1 MSKDLKKMLEQK
13 LQQNTQR
20 HALAAQEADF
30 DEGKE
35 HILIPV
41 DRIEPNPY
49 QPRRIFPQQEL
60 DQLAQSISEIGL
72 LEPILVRKIED
83 RYQIAAGERRWRA
96 HKQLKKHTIEAL
108 VTSISDSDMA
118 VFALA
123 ENVDREDLSDYE
135 IGLALKQVE
144 SAFPTK
150 KKLAESLGFTRQDMY
165 RYYAYDDLPEFIIS
179 DLNVNPRLLS
189 RSAASDIKRLI
200 NEYKKSPSLNA
211 YLAEAWALLLESEL
225 DQTKIAPYVTR
236 KLKAQD
242 QKDTHI
248 HNSHNL
254 IREGKKVGNI
264 AWTEQYVTVRLSTK
278 ILSAEQEQKLKDF
291 IENLVDGKLAE
302 VSQVETQD

>member
-20 HALAAQEADF
+20 HALAVQEADF
-30 DEGKE
+30 EEGKE

-41 DRIEPNPY
+41 DRIDPNPY

-60 DQLAQSISEIGL
+60 DQLAQSIFEIGL
-72 LEPILVRKIED
+72 VEPILVRKIND

-108 VTSISDSDMA
+108 VTSISDSDMG
-118 VFALA
+118 VIALA

-150 KKLAESLGFTRQDMY
+150 KKLAESLGMNREDMY
-165 RYYAYDDLPEFIIS
+165 RYYAYDDLPPFIIT

-189 RSAASDIKRLI
+189 RSAASDIKRLA
-200 NEYKKSPSLNA
+200 KQCQASQSFNA
-211 YLAEAWALLLESEL
+211 YLAEAWALLLNNEL
-225 DQTKIAPYVTR
+225 DQTKIAAYVVR
-236 KLKAQD
+236 KLKGID
-242 QKDTHI
+242 EKDTHI
-248 HNSHNL
+248 QDSRNL
-254 IREGKKVGNI
+254 IRDGKKVGNI
-264 AWTEQYVTVRLSTK
+264 ARTEKHLTVRLNAK
-278 ILSAEQEQKLKDF
+278 ALNAEQEQKLKDF
-291 IENLVDGKLAE
+291 LEKLIEGEFAE
-302 VSQVETQD
+302 V

>member
-13 LQQNTQR
+13 LQQNNQR

-35 HILIPV
+35 HILIPL
-41 DRIEPNPY
+41 DKIEPNPY

-60 DQLAQSISEIGL
+60 DQLAQSISELGL
-72 LEPILVRKIED
+72 LEPILVRKIDD

-150 KKLAESLGFTRQDMY
+150 KKLAEAMGFKREDMY
-165 RYYAYDDLPEFIIS
+165 RYYAYDNLPEFIIA
-179 DLNVNPRLLS
+179 DLNKNPRLLS
-189 RSAASDIKRLI
+189 RSAASDIKRIL
-200 NEYKKSPSLNA
+200 NQYKDMPSLSA
-211 YLAEAWALLLESEL
+211 HLAEAWALLLESEL
-225 DQTKIAPYVTR
+225 DQTKIAPYVER
-236 KLKAQD
+236 KLKAQHE
-242 QKDTHI
+242 KDTHI
-248 HNSHNL
+248 QNSHNL
-254 IREGKKVGNI
+254 IRDGKKIGNI
-264 AWTEQYVTVRLSTK
+264 AWTEKYVTVRLSTK
-278 ILSAEQEQKLKDF
+278 VLNVDQEQKLKEF
-291 IENLVDGKLAE
+291 LEKLVDGELAE
-302 VSQVETQD
+302 V